1 MVVAFDIGLDAKIA
15 SFLSRIREQN
25 RDSFPIDNKG
35 SMGAANTALTI
46 LIVDDDPMM
55 RLGLTAAL
63 SQQAGFTI
71 LGEATDGRQ
80 GVDQARS
87 LEPDIVLMDVGMPG
101 MDGIEATQ
109 TLKAQLPDIRVV
121 MLTSHTDETE
131 IIAALSSGADAYCI
145 KGADVEAL
153 ANAIRVAAS
162 GAAYLDPQIAK
173 QVMQNLTPARPK
185 TAGNEELLSDRERE
199 VLALIVEGLNNTEI
213 GQKLYLSPNTIK
225 TYVKGIMNK
234 LVVSDRVQAAVAA
247 VRRGLVD

>member
-1 MVVAFDIGLDAKIA
+1 
-15 SFLSRIREQN
+15 
-25 RDSFPIDNKG
+25 
-35 SMGAANTALTI
+35 MGETVSTSLTL

-63 SQQAGFTI
+63 SQQADFTI

-80 GVDQARS
+80 GVEQAQA
-87 LEPDIVLMDVGMPG
+87 LHPNVVLMDVGMPG

-109 TLKAQLPDIRVV
+109 TLKAQLPEMRVV

-145 KGADVEAL
+145 KGTDVEAL

-162 GAAYLDPQIAK
+162 GAAYLDPQIAQK
-173 QVMQNLTPARPK
+173 VMQNLTPSRPK
-185 TAGNEELLSDRERE
+185 ESGGEGLLSDRERE
-199 VLALIVEGLNNTEI
+199 VLALIVDGLSNTEI
-213 GQKLYLSPNTIK
+213 GQQLYLSPNTVK

-247 VRRGLVD
+247 VRRGLVE

>member
-1 MVVAFDIGLDAKIA
+1 M
-15 SFLSRIREQN
+15 E
-25 RDSFPIDNKG
+25 P
-35 SMGAANTALTI
+35 ALTL

-63 SQQAGFTI
+63 SQQTGFTV

-80 GVDQARS
+80 GVEQAYS
-87 LEPDIVLMDVGMPG
+87 LKPDIVLMDVGMPG

-109 TLKAQLPDIRVV
+109 TLKARCPEMRVV

-131 IIAALSSGADAYCI
+131 VIAALSSGADAYCI
-145 KGADVEAL
+145 KGTDAEAL

-162 GAAYLDPQIAK
+162 GAAYLDPKIAQ
-173 QVMQNLTPARPK
+173 QVMRNLTPARPK
-185 TAGNEELLSDRERE
+185 VEGSGGLLSDREQE
-199 VLALIVEGLNNTEI
+199 VLQLIVEGLNNTEI

>member
-1 MVVAFDIGLDAKIA
+1 MKACFAWVA
-15 SFLSRIREQN
+15 
-25 RDSFPIDNKG
+25 
-35 SMGAANTALTI
+35 MGATPTALTL
-46 LIVDDDPMM
+46 LIVDNDPMM

-63 SQQAGFTI
+63 SQQADFV
-71 LGEATDGRQ
+71 LVGEATNGRQ
-80 GVDQARS
+80 GVEQAGA
-87 LEPDIVLMDVGMPG
+87 LKPNVVLMDVGMPG

-109 TLKAQLPDIRVV
+109 ILKAQFPDLRVV

-145 KGADVEAL
+145 KGTDVEAL

-162 GAAYLDPQIAK
+162 GAAYLDPQIARK
-173 QVMQNLTPARPK
+173 IMQNLTPARPK
-185 TAGNEELLSDRERE
+185 VKSSEGLLSDRERE
-199 VLALIVEGLNNTEI
+199 VLELIVEGLSNTEI
-213 GQKLYLSPNTIK
+213 GQQLYLSPNTVK

>member
-1 MVVAFDIGLDAKIA
+1 MSATAFA
-15 SFLSRIREQN
+15 
-25 RDSFPIDNKG
+25 
-35 SMGAANTALTI
+35 ALTL

-63 SQQAGFTI
+63 SQQADFSI
-71 LGEATDGRQ
+71 VGEASDGHQ
-80 GVDQARS
+80 GVEQTS
-87 LEPDIVLMDVGMPG
+87 QLNPNIVLMDVGMPG

-109 TLKAQLPDIRVV
+109 IIKVQSPETRVV

-145 KGADVEAL
+145 KGTDVEAL

-162 GAAYLDPQIAK
+162 GAAYLDPQIAQK
-173 QVMQNLTPARPK
+173 VMQNLSPARPK
-185 TAGNEELLSDRERE
+185 TDGNEGLLSDRELE
-199 VLALIVEGLNNTEI
+199 VLQLIVEGLSNTEI
-213 GQKLYLSPNTIK
+213 GKELYLSPNTVK

-247 VRRGLVD
+247 VRRGLVE